1 MAAGSAGAAAGRAAS
16 AMPPAAAALLA
27 GLLLLAAGGAAGS
40 PATHRVR
47 RDAALSLDAPALAS
61 ADAAPDVGV
70 SGGALPAG
78 AGCAPARAEPTG
90 REQRS
95 GRAAPRQ
102 PGPLQRAPA
111 GPRAGVG
118 AEAAGAAGRGAGRT
132 GAARPEPPAPHSQA
146 AQRDG
151 ARGAPAGRRLTEY
164 VELTNT
170 TELPALAAI
179 DRSCGRLVV
188 VWCAVKQE
196 GEGASVYDSY
206 LKVSLLSVLAKAPSV
221 VPVLLFDG
229 AADHPLAVW
238 VRDNG
243 GIVIV
248 HALSFKQHMMAA
260 ATELYLW
267 QTTTWLATFSYF
279 DIGLVVDELRART
292 QARPGQGLRPPRA
305 HGGRA
310 TPRSSACGAEAPRSG
325 L

>member
-1 MAAGSAGAAAGRAAS
+1 MT
-16 AMPPAAAALLA
+16 PAAAALLA
-27 GLLLLAAGGAAGS
+27 GLLLLAAGGAAGA

-47 RDAALSLDAPALAS
+47 RDAAMSLDAPALAS

-78 AGCAPARAEPTG
+78 AGCAPVRAEPTG

-111 GPRAGVG
+111 GPCAGVG
-118 AEAAGAAGRGAGRT
+118 AEAAGAAGRGAGRA
-132 GAARPEPPAPHSQA
+132 GAALPEPPAPHSHA
-146 AQRDG
+146 AQWEG
-151 ARGAPAGRRLTEY
+151 ASGAPAGRRLTEY

-179 DRSCGRLVV
+179 DASCGRLVV

-206 LKVSLLSVLAKAPSV
+206 LKVSLLS

-248 HALSFKQHMMAA
+248 HALSFKQHMMEA

-292 QARPGQGLRPPRA
+292 QARPRACSSPGPTAAAPCRARVSLRCR
-305 HGGRA
+305 
-310 TPRSSACGAEAPRSG
+310 GAAGEFVR
-325 L
+325 